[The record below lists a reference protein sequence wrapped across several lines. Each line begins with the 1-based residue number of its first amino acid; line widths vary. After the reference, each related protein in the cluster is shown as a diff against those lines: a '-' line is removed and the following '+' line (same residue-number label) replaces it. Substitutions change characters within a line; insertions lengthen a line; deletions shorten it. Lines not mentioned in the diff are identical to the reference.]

1 MRIGV
6 PSFRTRILIMVFTV
20 AVVPMALMGL
30 WLTRSA
36 SRSGQE
42 LLHSRLEQA
51 LDRSAE
57 RIGDNWLRQR
67 SDILF
72 LGEDDTVQRA
82 LLAETGGTATRE
94 VPATLRRQFED
105 LDVSVLSATI
115 LDLTGQELWTLTRN
129 LAPRDPGPALGVE
142 FPIYRRFPAREL
154 GKLEVR
160 LALEGLIEDAGMWPE
175 ARRHGAQRHG
185 H

>member
-1 MRIGV
+1 MRIGA
-6 PSFRTRILIMVFTV
+6 PSFRIRILIMVLTV

-82 LLAETGGTATRE
+82 LLAETGGAATRE
-94 VPATLRRQFED
+94 VPARLRRQFED
-105 LDVSVLSATI
+105 LDVSVLSVTI
-115 LDLTGQELWTLTRN
+115 LDLTGQELWTLTRD
-129 LAPRDPGPALGVE
+129 LARGIPG
-142 FPIYRRFPAREL
+142 R
-154 GKLEVR
+154 R
-160 LALEGLIEDAGMWPE
+160 LAWSFPSTDGFP
-175 ARRHGAQRHG
+175 HGSLASWTCVSRWKD
-185 H
+185 